1 MSIYQVTHHVILAF
15 MQFLLDNDCSHS
27 NIANYLTGIRAFFVV
42 YGCDTHSF
50 RHEQIQLF
58 QKFIKLNVQFQPK
71 SNTIITILQ
80 LYSIISVCDTLPNS
94 VVYKAVYLVAFFSFL
109 RVSNLLPHSIKTFD
123 PTWQLAIGDLFFSE
137 QGVTI
142 LIKWSKTLQNRQDT
156 TTISLPYL
164 GASPLCP
171 VAALRALIA
180 KYLGHNNDPLLH
192 LWYPN
197 PP

>member
-1 MSIYQVTHHVILAF
+1 MTSQLTTRALGQLSQAFRPATSKTYSRMFKDFMGFLVAAGMSIYQVTHHVILAF

-58 QKFIKLNVQFQPK
+58 QKFITLNVQFQPK
-71 SNTIITILQ
+71 SNTIITIQQ

-109 RVSNLLPHSIKTFD
+109 RVSNLVPHSIKN
-123 PTWQLAIGDLFFSE
+123 I
-137 QGVTI
+137 
-142 LIKWSKTLQNRQDT
+142 
-156 TTISLPYL
+156 
-164 GASPLCP
+164 
-171 VAALRALIA
+171 
-180 KYLGHNNDPLLH
+180 
-192 LWYPN
+192 
-197 PP
+197 